1 MSNRTSKANRAIREA
16 WENEKKLILEG
27 KGSRNWTRE
36 QQQSIIDF
44 GVAYDDNNKALEGHH
59 KLSVEA
65 YPEYQGDADNI
76 QFLTRTEHKSAHN
89 GNFQNSTK
97 GYYDYKTKKT
107 LIYNDKYEPNPII
120 NLSDPIV
127 ISKNNSENSEYEN
140 GKISKKEKHSL
151 PPIKDSNA
159 KTILKSVGK
168 LIVDN
173 KGKIAVGAGIIAT
186 AVFGKKVVNS
196 DSVSKLSDVVKS
208 LSKSALSKDVVT
220 DVIDTTSQKTVDV
233 IPKVKNVAE
242 DIVEKLY
249 TPNDVPE
256 HTQKYY
262 TLKGIIEKVVAKYHR
277 GD

>member
-1 MSNRTSKANRAIREA
+1 MSNRTSKASKAIREA
-16 WENEKKLILEG
+16 WENEKKLVLEG
-27 KGSRNWTRE
+27 KGSRDWTRE
-36 QQQSIIDF
+36 QQQNIIDY

-59 KLSVEA
+59 KFCVA
-65 YPEYQGDADNI
+65 TYPEYQGDADNI
-76 QFLTRTEHKSAHN
+76 QFLTRAEHKAAHN

-107 LIYNDKYEPNPII
+107 IVYNDKYEPNPII
-120 NLSDPIV
+120 NLSDPIA
-127 ISKNNSENSEYEN
+127 ISKNNSENSEYEKD
-140 GKISKKEKHSL
+140 KISKKEKHSL
-151 PPIKDSNA
+151 PTVKDSNA

-168 LIVDN
+168 FIVDN
-173 KGKIAVGAGIIAT
+173 KGKIGVGLGLIAT
-186 AVFGKKVVNS
+186 IAFGKKVVNS
-196 DSVSKLSDVVKS
+196 DSVSKLSDFAKS
-208 LSKSALSKDVVT
+208 LSKSALSNEVVT

-233 IPKVKNVAE
+233 IPKVKDVAE

-256 HTQKYY
+256 HTQKYH